1 MRHLRLPAAYF
12 QPYSGQS
19 RKRKRNGSP
28 ETKNPTELAGAV
40 AFGLF
45 HGVVLTAVSAGM
57 YCFGCE
63 GGDMVNLIS
72 GLTDAAIALA
82 GLTALLI

>member
-1 MRHLRLPAAYF
+1 LLLHHLRLPAAYF
-12 QPYSGQS
+12 QQKERVP
-19 RKRKRNGSP
+19 RNEEPHG
-28 ETKNPTELAGAV
+28 LAGAV

-57 YCFGCE
+57 HCFVSE

-72 GLTDAAIALA
+72 GLTDADAIALA
-82 GLTALLI
+82 GLTTLLI

>member
-1 MRHLRLPAAYF
+1 VLFATSGCR
-12 QPYSGQS
+12 QPISS
-19 RKRKRNGSP
+19 KRNRSP

-57 YCFGCE
+57 HCLVSE
-63 GGDMVNLIS
+63 GGDMVTLIA
-72 GLTDAAIALA
+72 GLTDADAIALA
-82 GLTALLI
+82 GLTTLLI